1 MMFKKVILLS
11 VLTAGVS
18 ISCKN
23 SEEKMN
29 EEVTSPAQDT
39 TAVVEEA
46 PITDPEATEV
56 WEPEPAVVSFD
67 KNNTPSDAIVLFN
80 GENLDA
86 WKSTKDS
93 VVNAPWQINK
103 DGSMTIVGG
112 SGDIQTKQ
120 DFGDM
125 QLHIEWQAP
134 QVVEGEGQGRGNSGI
149 FLQGLYE
156 VQVLNSFEN
165 RTYSNGQATAIYK
178 QSIPLANATKPTNE
192 WQVYDIIYHQPEF
205 GLDGEKTKSAT
216 VTILHNGVLV
226 QDNTE
231 IQGTTEYIGKPK
243 NVAHGEGP
251 IKLQD
256 HGNPVSFRNI
266 WVRKL

>member
-1 MMFKKVILLS
+1 MNKKIIVPFIAAGLLF
-11 VLTAGVS
+11 
-18 ISCKN
+18 SCDTSEKK
-23 SEEKMN
+23 SEE
-29 EEVTSPAQDT
+29 TSAPAQDT
-39 TAVVEEA
+39 TTVEEEA

-56 WEPEPAVVSFD
+56 WEPEPEVVSFD
-67 KNNTPSDAIVLFN
+67 ENNVPSDAVVLFN

-86 WKSTKDS
+86 WESTKED

-103 DGSMTIVGG
+103 DGSMTVVGG
-112 SGDIQTKQ
+112 TGDIQTKES
-120 DFGDM
+120 FGDM

-156 VQVLNSFEN
+156 IQVLNSYEN

-178 QSIPLANATKPTNE
+178 QSIPLANATKPTEE
-192 WQVYDIIYHQPEF
+192 WQTYDIIYHQPEF
-205 GLDGEKTKSAT
+205 DSDGTKTKAAT
-216 VTILHNGVLV
+216 VTVLHNGVLV
-226 QDNTE
+226 QDHTE
-231 IQGTTEYIGKPK
+231 IKGTTEYIGKPK
-243 NVAHGEGP
+243 NPAHGEGP

>member
-1 MMFKKVILLS
+1 MNKKIIVPFIAAGLLF
-11 VLTAGVS
+11 
-18 ISCKN
+18 SCDTSEKK
-23 SEEKMN
+23 SEEA
-29 EEVTSPAQDT
+29 SAPAQDT
-39 TAVVEEA
+39 TAVEEEA

-56 WEPEPAVVSFD
+56 WEPEPEVVSFD
-67 KNNTPSDAIVLFN
+67 ENNVPSDAVVLFN

-86 WKSTKDS
+86 WESTKED

-103 DGSMTIVGG
+103 DGSMTVVGG
-112 SGDIQTKQ
+112 TGDIQTKES
-120 DFGDM
+120 FGDM
-125 QLHIEWQAP
+125 QLHVEWQAP

-156 VQVLNSFEN
+156 IQVLNSYEN

-178 QSIPLANATKPTNE
+178 QSIPLANATKPTEE
-192 WQVYDIIYHQPEF
+192 WQTYDIIYHQPEF
-205 GLDGEKTKSAT
+205 DADGNKTKAAT
-216 VTILHNGVLV
+216 VTVLHNGVLV
-226 QDNTE
+226 QDHTE
-231 IQGTTEYIGKPK
+231 IKGTTEYIGKPK
-243 NVAHGEGP
+243 NPAHGEGP